1 MQFTIYYIVS
11 LFVMSVMMYRYRQNA
26 LALLILLI
34 TFTGV
39 FDFFIPRGTQYMN
52 IVKVI
57 FGTYLF
63 LRGQIV
69 PTLRKYIYVVIPFA
83 VFSVYFIGINL
94 LYHFEG
100 VLMVFS
106 QYSKYYVTFLLLCL
120 FLKIK
125 DKQIGAMYYYNT
137 LLLEVLI
144 IQAVMSVFR
153 YALFGFH
160 FYEGMVGTFGGV
172 KGGGTGTGAPLMA
185 LCWVALN
192 TNMQFSKVSHWLF
205 LAGLLMI
212 GVATGKRAVIMLYP
226 LLFLFLSVFVCHQ
239 RYNMRYVLMVVFM
252 IPALLYVGVRLTPT
266 LNPDGKVWG
275 RFDLEHLVAYTKD
288 YSGGETVEDTA
299 LTNQTV
305 YKYEGRLGAVQ
316 LLWDKITDFDNYNA
330 VTLFGEG
337 VKKPY
342 ASTQDRS
349 AYNDFGQ
356 QYGLNHKGDMTG
368 IFMLIIAIGL
378 VGVALFLWYMCS
390 MVHLVSYIRF
400 RWTVL
405 SLVLFDFIFYNG
417 TICRDPFIGMLL
429 AFTIVYAQLQYSP
442 KGKFVGAIHPFFI
455 DGWKR
460 FAYTNKRLHWH

>member
-11 LFVMSVMMYRYRQNA
+11 LLLMVVMMYRYRQNA

-39 FDFFIPRGTQYMN
+39 FDYFIPRGTQYMN

-57 FGTYLF
+57 LATYLF
-63 LRGQIV
+63 SQGRIV
-69 PTLRKYIYVVIPFA
+69 PTLRKYRLLVIAFS
-83 VFSVYFIGINL
+83 VFSIYFIGVNL
-94 LYHFEG
+94 LYHYDGF
-100 VLMVFS
+100 LMVFS

-120 FLKIK
+120 FLRIK
-125 DKQIGAMYYYNT
+125 DKQIGAMYYYNA

-153 YALFGFH
+153 YVLFGFH

-172 KGGGTGTGAPLMA
+172 NGGGTGTGAPLMA

-205 LAGLLMI
+205 LVGLLMI

-275 RFDLEHLVAYTKD
+275 QFDLEYVIKYTQE
-288 YSGGETVEDTA
+288 YSGGETVENTA
-299 LTNQTV
+299 LTNQIV

-316 LLWDKITDFDNYNA
+316 LLWDRITDVDHYDA
-330 VTLFGEG
+330 ITLFGEG
-337 VKKPY
+337 VKKSY
-342 ASTQDRS
+342 TSTQNRS

-368 IFMLIIAIGL
+368 IFLLFIAIGL

-390 MVHLVSYIRF
+390 MVHVVSYKRF

-405 SLVLFDFIFYNG
+405 ALILFDFIFYNG
-417 TICRDPFIGMLL
+417 TICRDSFIGMVL
-429 AFTIVYAQLQYSP
+429 AFIVVYAQLQYSS
-442 KGKFVGAIHPFFI
+442 KGQFVGAIHPFFI
-455 DGWKR
+455 DGWKW
-460 FAYTNKRLHWH
+460 FTHKNKCLHRH